1 VRESGDLL
9 VEKATNGEVKV
20 SEKSGLS
27 RLDVQEISDG
37 LRGWLSTQTF
47 LEAYKYIRPPIR
59 LGLDIQ
65 RHEEIAVVSSVVDS
79 ANAVTLLLK
88 DGKCVTHLT
97 LTVKNTARQFV
108 ELKLP
113 AGADVWSVFVEGR
126 TVRPSKN
133 DAGENP

>member
-1 VRESGDLL
+1 MAS
-9 VEKATNGEVKV
+9 
-20 SEKSGLS
+20 
-27 RLDVQEISDG
+27 
-37 LRGWLSTQTF
+37 QTF

-88 DGKCVTHLT
+88 DGKRVTHLT

-126 TVRPSKN
+126 SGPAVKKRE
-133 DAGENP
+133 GRNPYPVKPVPH